1 MKLKE
6 LSEKEFKKIA
16 DKSDQISFHQTSS
29 WAKLKEKN
37 GWDPYYL
44 GLENDKGKIVCASL
58 LLAKELPIIKKKK
71 QYL

>member
-6 LSEKEFKKIA
+6 LNEKEFKKIA

-29 WAKLKEKN
+29 WAKLKKEN
-37 GWDPYYL
+37 GWIPYYL

-58 LLAKELPIIKKKK
+58 
-71 QYL
+71 